1 MASYAGYVRREGKD
15 QVDFAGEMG
24 KASMKIG
31 AAHLVEQ
38 TRRKGLSKLG
48 SEGMQ
53 QLENIEQ
60 HADKGV
66 NDWLQGSVTE
76 LKTQIYDEFQLL
88 KKGKINDNEYR
99 QRMSNL
105 SDSWKKFSLV
115 AQNWNKDTEE
125 VLTGVN
131 NGTLSKLSAALL
143 GNKNNITDFNSSRL
157 LMDESGNLVLHNYVT
172 EENKDKYPK
181 LKVGDQ
187 IPGSQ
192 QQLAGLVDPQN
203 VLSDKWDVSEQLG
216 SVTENIQAYET
227 VIDENGQ
234 WITDDPTK
242 RTGWLGIVS
251 DGMEVTTSN
260 DRTLANSMTAMNSL
274 HEYHNKGDDAA
285 YEENIKAYTESG
297 SVQAKKKA
305 RVDEL
310 KLKYKKENKYRTDAV
325 VEWLAETQAEKEV
338 QGQAA
343 LLQIPLAPT
352 GQGNVTEPQ
361 FADNVIKA
369 DRDMVINY
377 RTYDKA
383 TGEFT
388 DETLNVKKGDEV
400 KMGDIQKM
408 NQEANLAQGITDYAG
423 RNLKGNSQTVTE
435 KDKWRVK
442 QDKIKADAKAKAD
455 ADKKKANTPNY
466 YGTSMRLAG
475 SKPGEKNDA
484 ALKDLVASDDN
495 IVDADVDMVDGKQVL
510 KITKKK
516 KDGTTETVPIEYVY
530 DKDGTINREKTAR
543 KINKSLLDKDQSEA
557 DKAFD
562 DAKEVHGEYADD
574 EEDAYSEIKR
584 EQNYVDLDEGSSSTT
599 YNIPERDGDGN
610 IVTDEDGETVMRS
623 EPISQGAIITDITV
637 DKGDKSH
644 VLTSNYL
651 QDLGNI
657 PKDAFVV
664 TEDGSTQ
671 TIKVLKKGGDAA
683 VDGDW
688 KEYTFT
694 MDYYDDDENLAQHNQ
709 RTKMAL
715 MAATKYYHHGDAGD
729 TTDFTEKPEEVDDLD
744 PDKE

>member
-131 NGTLSKLSAALL
+131 DGTLSKLSAALL

-310 KLKYKKENKYRTDAV
+310 KLQYKKENKYRSDCVGGTV
-325 VEWLAETQAEKEV
+325 SRNTSRKR
-338 QGQAA
+338 GSR
-343 LLQIPLAPT
+343 PS
-352 GQGNVTEPQ
+352 G
-361 FADNVIKA
+361 F
-369 DRDMVINY
+369 
-377 RTYDKA
+377 
-383 TGEFT
+383 
-388 DETLNVKKGDEV
+388 
-400 KMGDIQKM
+400 
-408 NQEANLAQGITDYAG
+408 ITDTTC
-423 RNLKGNSQTVTE
+423 S
-435 KDKWRVK
+435 
-442 QDKIKADAKAKAD
+442 
-455 ADKKKANTPNY
+455 
-466 YGTSMRLAG
+466 YGPRQCNG
-475 SKPGEKNDA
+475 
-484 ALKDLVASDDN
+484 AS
-495 IVDADVDMVDGKQVL
+495 I
-510 KITKKK
+510 
-516 KDGTTETVPIEYVY
+516 
-530 DKDGTINREKTAR
+530 RR
-543 KINKSLLDKDQSEA
+543 
-557 DKAFD
+557 
-562 DAKEVHGEYADD
+562 
-574 EEDAYSEIKR
+574 
-584 EQNYVDLDEGSSSTT
+584 
-599 YNIPERDGDGN
+599 
-610 IVTDEDGETVMRS
+610 
-623 EPISQGAIITDITV
+623 
-637 DKGDKSH
+637 
-644 VLTSNYL
+644 
-651 QDLGNI
+651 
-657 PKDAFVV
+657 
-664 TEDGSTQ
+664 
-671 TIKVLKKGGDAA
+671 
-683 VDGDW
+683 
-688 KEYTFT
+688 
-694 MDYYDDDENLAQHNQ
+694 
-709 RTKMAL
+709 
-715 MAATKYYHHGDAGD
+715 
-729 TTDFTEKPEEVDDLD
+729 
-744 PDKE
+744 